1 MLILS
6 LFPLFVNRVF
16 SSSYLYILNGKIE
29 ARTPRIITGSDIWE
43 GTGTDYVVLFT
54 LSGLCEMF
62 GVSTNQAADF
72 TVYAMNGDGGAFGYI
87 PRGAVYNPSGKNWLF
102 YNSSNIQ
109 AGKKL
114 RVNYAVFY
122 NPESTVG

>member
-1 MLILS
+1 MSIIFSALLI
-6 LFPLFVNRVF
+6 
-16 SSSYLYILNGKIE
+16 YILNGKIE

-54 LSGLCEMF
+54 LSELCEMF
-62 GVSTNQAADF
+62 GVDTSQAADF
-72 TVYAMNGDGGAFGYI
+72 TLYAMNGDAGAFGYI
-87 PRGAVYNPSGKNWLF
+87 PRGVVYNPSGKNWLF
-102 YNSSNIQ
+102 YNSTDIQ

-122 NPESTVG
+122 NPGSTVG